1 MAKKLVDIDTE
12 ALEEARRILGVESY
26 KDTVNAGLR
35 EIIAAAARRRE
46 IERFTD
52 PRPRDIDDPEIVAT
66 AWR

>member
-1 MAKKLVDIDTE
+1 MTKKLVDIDVE

-46 IERFTD
+46 VQRFTD
-52 PRPRDIDDPEIVAT
+52 PEPRDIDDPDILAA
-66 AWR
+66 AWQ

>member
-1 MAKKLVDIDTE
+1 MAKKLVDIDVD

-46 IERFTD
+46 VQRFTD
-52 PRPRDIDDPEIVAT
+52 PQPSDIDDPDVVAT

>member
-1 MAKKLVDIDTE
+1 MAKKLVDIDVDV
-12 ALEEARRILGVESY
+12 LEEARRILGVESY

-35 EIIAAAARRRE
+35 EIIAAAARRRQ

-52 PRPRDIDDPEIVAT
+52 PEPHDLDEPDIVAT

>member
-1 MAKKLVDIDTE
+1 MAKKLVDIDVD

-35 EIIAAAARRRE
+35 EIIAAAARRRQVQ
-46 IERFTD
+46 RFTD
-52 PRPRDIDDPEIVAT
+52 PQPSDVDDPDVVAS

>member
-1 MAKKLVDIDTE
+1 MAKKLVDIDVE
-12 ALEEARRILGVESY
+12 ALEEARRVLGVESY

-52 PRPRDIDDPEIVAT
+52 ARPRDIDDPEVVAR

>member
-1 MAKKLVDIDTE
+1 VAKKLVDIDVD
-12 ALEEARRILGVESY
+12 ALEEARRILGVDSY

-46 IERFTD
+46 VERFTD
-52 PRPRDIDDPEIVAT
+52 PEPHDVDDPDVVAA

>member
-1 MAKKLVDIDTE
+1 MAKKLVDIDVA
-12 ALEEARRILGVESY
+12 ALDEARRILGATSNKE
-26 KDTVNAGLR
+26 TVNAGLR

-52 PRPRDIDDPEIVAT
+52 PEPHDVDDPSVVAT